1 MPTPARRTDVLDAL
15 GREIVSGRLRPGQA
29 LTLEEVQVRHG
40 VSCTLARDCVRTL
53 ESLHLVES
61 RRRVGIVVLPRRDWS
76 ALAPEVIRWQL
87 QEDPQGP
94 KIGGLTELRA
104 AVEPVAAAAA
114 ARRATEEQRTR
125 LLELAASIRACGQEG
140 SVASYL
146 DEDIAFHR
154 LILQA
159 SQNDV
164 FAVLAGVISEVLVAR
179 ARMGG
184 DSDVPR
190 SEALNLHD
198 RVAHAIA
205 SGDAE
210 GAEEAMRALV
220 AEVRRLLLERGL
232 RGYLEA

>member
-1 MPTPARRTDVLDAL
+1 MPTPALRTDVLDAL

-29 LTLEEVQVRHG
+29 LTLEEVQKQYG
-40 VSCTLARDCVRTL
+40 VSRTLARDCVRTL
-53 ESLHLVES
+53 ESLHLVRS
-61 RRRVGIVVLPRRDWS
+61 RRRVGIVVLEREDWS
-76 ALAPEVIRWQL
+76 ALAPEVIRWQI

-114 ARRATEEQRTR
+114 ARRATEAQRTR
-125 LLELAASIRACGQEG
+125 LLELAASIRSVGEEG

-146 DEDIAFHR
+146 EDDVAFHC

-164 FAVLAGVISEVLVAR
+164 FAALSGVIA
-179 ARMGG
+179 
-184 DSDVPR
+184 
-190 SEALNLHD
+190 EALDLHD
-198 RVAHAIA
+198 RVARCIA
-205 SGDAE
+205 AGDAA

-220 AEVRRLLLERGL
+220 SEVRRVLLERGL

>member
-1 MPTPARRTDVLDAL
+1 MPTPALRTDVLDAL

-29 LTLEEVQVRHG
+29 LTLEEVQKQYG
-40 VSCTLARDCVRTL
+40 VSRTLARDCVRTL

-61 RRRVGIVVLPRRDWS
+61 RRRVGIVVLEREDWS
-76 ALAPEVIRWQL
+76 ALAPEVIRWQI

-114 ARRATEEQRTR
+114 ARRATEAQRTR
-125 LLELAASIRACGQEG
+125 LLELAASIRSVGEEG

-146 DEDIAFHR
+146 GDDVAFHC

-164 FAVLAGVISEVLVAR
+164 FAALAGVIA
-179 ARMGG
+179 
-184 DSDVPR
+184 
-190 SEALNLHD
+190 
-198 RVAHAIA
+198 
-205 SGDAE
+205 
-210 GAEEAMRALV
+210 
-220 AEVRRLLLERGL
+220 
-232 RGYLEA
+232 